1 MNATTLTAA
10 LKTMISPVC
19 TQPEA
24 LTIRVAEE
32 SRFYG
37 VMVQPAAA
45 DMPRLIGQAGANF
58 QAMKG
63 ILNEAGEAHGLHIR
77 FFVKDADPDRTTR
90 APRVV
95 VADSDWQPETA
106 VNACKVALALC
117 KLPPDVRVVRQD
129 GGRARIVVEPAL
141 PMQLGNGLSRWV
153 HVIARSQGG
162 HVDFDFPLL
171 A

>member
-1 MNATTLTAA
+1 MNATTLNAA
-10 LKTMISPVC
+10 LKTIIAPVC

-24 LTIRVAEE
+24 LVIRVSEE
-32 SRFYG
+32 SRFFG
-37 VMVQPAAA
+37 VMVQPSPA
-45 DMPRLIGQAGANF
+45 DMPRIIGSGGANF
-58 QAMKG
+58 QALKG

-77 FFVKDADPDRTTR
+77 LFVKDADPDRTTR

-106 VNACKVALALC
+106 ANACKAALALC
-117 KLPPDVRVVRQD
+117 KLPPGVRIVRQD
-129 GGRARIVVEPAL
+129 NGRPRIVIEPPL
-141 PMQLGNGLSRWV
+141 PMQLGTGLSRWV

-162 HVDFDFPLL
+162 HVDFDFPM

>member
-1 MNATTLTAA
+1 MNATTLNTA
-10 LKTMISPVC
+10 LQTMIRPVC
-19 TQPEA
+19 TQPDA
-24 LTIRVAEE
+24 LVIRVSEE
-32 SRFYG
+32 SKFFG
-37 VMVQPAAA
+37 VMVQPSPN
-45 DMPRLIGQAGANF
+45 DMPRLIGQGGANF
-58 QAMKG
+58 QALKG
-63 ILNEAGEAHGLHIR
+63 ILNVAGEANGMHIR

-90 APRVV
+90 TPRVV

-129 GGRARIVVEPAL
+129 GGRARIVVEPPL

-162 HVDFDFPLL
+162 HVDFDFPM